1 MRPNLEVPP
10 QTWVD
15 EMRAPAPEVV
25 LAEFRR
31 QKDGPV
37 LEAVHQPA
45 APAAPQAPGSPVAGN
60 DQDGLGLDMIQ
71 GIHPFTLKQGGAD
84 TASQIRA
91 MRQALLFKRVVC
103 VSFRLLV
110 FITSGSG
117 CSGKQYT
124 QFLHWLCFT
133 R

>member
-1 MRPNLEVPP
+1 VRPNLEVPP

-37 LEAVHQPA
+37 LEAVPEQA

-60 DQDGLGLDMIQ
+60 GQDGLGLNMIPE
-71 GIHPFTLKQGGAD
+71 IHPYP
-84 TASQIRA
+84 TA
-91 MRQALLFKRVVC
+91 
-103 VSFRLLV
+103 
-110 FITSGSG
+110 GSG
-117 CSGKQYT
+117 CCQ
-124 QFLHWLCFT
+124 
-133 R
+133 